1 MKLTAEER
9 ETKANVLKELKQY
22 RQELNAGQRAF
33 LNGSE
38 EVKELIE
45 DWKRLRPKMV
55 KKYQRMGILKEFAQV
70 CLERRDD
77 SLMHLKDAQMDTSDA
92 RAEANQ
98 NLLLWD
104 EEDDNLAE
112 REAQEAAEWE
122 EFEKRLAAL

>member
-55 KKYQRMGILKEFAQV
+55 KKYQKMGILKEFAQV

>member
-1 MKLTAEER
+1 MKMTAEER

>member
-1 MKLTAEER
+1 M
-9 ETKANVLKELKQY
+9 
-22 RQELNAGQRAF
+22 GQRAF

-55 KKYQRMGILKEFAQV
+55 KKYQKMGILKEFAQV